1 MEATCLGAR
10 KFPPPLVSVG
20 FPYPAAFAGELPS
33 GLVSDC
39 SAACATSVHC
49 TLFAPA
55 FCSAAFAAISERS
68 ASSIAFLGCAWS
80 AARDFARSSRWRS
93 ISCCRA
99 SRAAR
104 KRSSSASF
112 SPCLRSCLILCR
124 DLGVASWCW
133 ASVACVAG
141 LATLGAGSCPASLGC
156 PVLGAASIVA
166 SVSRSFACV
175 CAAVILS
182 VSLRRFCCQ
191 NLRRLLYALLL
202 APRCSFPPGARSS
215 VAGVSLSQC
224 MHQAP
229 TSSQS
234 ISRADALQAMPSVRL
249 VRYR

>member
-1 MEATCLGAR
+1 LRLCRCQVSPREDWEQLVWAR
-10 KFPPPLVSVG
+10 ESFRLRSSPWGSRIPRPLLASCRPV
-20 FPYPAAFAGELPS
+20 
-33 GLVSDC
+33 VSDC

-202 APRCSFPPGARSS
+202 APIFHQERARRWQ
-215 VAGVSLSQC
+215 V
-224 MHQAP
+224 
-229 TSSQS
+229 
-234 ISRADALQAMPSVRL
+234 
-249 VRYR
+249 